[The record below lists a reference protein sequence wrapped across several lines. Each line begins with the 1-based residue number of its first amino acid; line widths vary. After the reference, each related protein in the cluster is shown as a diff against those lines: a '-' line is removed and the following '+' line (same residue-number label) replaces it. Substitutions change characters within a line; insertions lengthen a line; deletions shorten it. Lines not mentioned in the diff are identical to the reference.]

1 MAKIG
6 KIVYI
11 PPEKCFSRVKIEET
25 PHGYKLYI
33 GGIVVASGYQL
44 YRKYFADGKITL
56 DEIKDIIDDVEEI
69 VDSLPSKSELSKMKK
84 ADLIALCEK
93 HGLDTDGVK
102 AVLVERLLEVK

>member
-1 MAKIG
+1 MNE
-6 KIVYI
+6 IVY
-11 PPEKCFSRVKIEET
+11 
-25 PHGYKLYI
+25 YAAI

-84 ADLIALCEK
+84 ADLIALCEE